1 MQRHLHNHLYAACWC
16 QHIVFFCFHSK
27 QRHNKLWRSH
37 SDSDLSDRPE
47 SMCRPSSNSLG
58 RSHSHNNN
66 NTSSPSLHHFMAV
79 LQALAAEPEDCGRS
93 LNTHTTESNA
103 DSNGVCDPA
112 GQEEVTS
119 DCGNHP
125 LPRPRAATVVPDQRL
140 DNSASMAVTVP
151 VALPHPPPSLHI
163 LPPTPELQR
172 ARPPAC
178 SVPEH
183 KPVELSLNFPE
194 RSSSEKVSPLTP
206 DSTDSDLINQSL
218 SDLTS
223 NRHSPLSPTKLTPL
237 PLVLPLVP
245 SDDNNNPSELQT
257 GSPVDSRG
265 DVDGSSNHSAD
276 SIDFFSAREKFLSL
290 VQEGSWTSSEQA
302 QQRTPHL
309 LEEETEAKEEEEQGT
324 GTSQVKNCS
333 ASSLC

>member
-1 MQRHLHNHLYAACWC
+1 
-16 QHIVFFCFHSK
+16 
-27 QRHNKLWRSH
+27 
-37 SDSDLSDRPE
+37 
-47 SMCRPSSNSLG
+47 
-58 RSHSHNNN
+58 
-66 NTSSPSLHHFMAV
+66 MAV

-93 LNTHTTESNA
+93 LNTHTAESNA
-103 DSNGVCDPA
+103 DSNSVCDPA

-125 LPRPRAATVVPDQRL
+125 LPRPRAATVVSHQRL

-172 ARPPAC
+172 ARPPTC

-206 DSTDSDLINQSL
+206 DSTDSDLIDQSL

-223 NRHSPLSPTKLTPL
+223 NGHSPLSPTKLTPL

-265 DVDGSSNHSAD
+265 DADGSSNHSAD
-276 SIDFFSAREKFLSL
+276 SIDFFSAREKFLGL
-290 VQEGSWTSSEQA
+290 AQEGSWTSAEQA
-302 QQRTPHL
+302 QQRTPRL
-309 LEEETEAKEEEEQGT
+309 LEKETEAKEEEEQGT
-324 GTSQVKNCS
+324 GTSQVKNRS